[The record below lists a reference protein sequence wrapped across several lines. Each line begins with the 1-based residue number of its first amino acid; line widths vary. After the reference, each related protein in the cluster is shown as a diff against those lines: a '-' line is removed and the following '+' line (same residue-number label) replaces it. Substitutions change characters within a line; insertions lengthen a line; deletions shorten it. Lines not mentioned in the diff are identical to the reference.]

1 MTTTKRHSSRER
13 LLETLRTLI
22 SELDYQTVLQSVIS
36 VASELTNSEVAS
48 ILKYDEADEHLHFVA
63 VPWFQ
68 RESIQGVRVPLEESI
83 AGWVY
88 LNGKTLVIQDVK
100 EDKRFYSEV
109 DQTAKFQTNSVLAV
123 PLLVKGKPIG
133 VIEAINKTN
142 RAHYN
147 GEDVLILETLASQVA
162 LIIENMTLEQRT
174 AQTQAAADQLE
185 QMKKD
190 FIAIASHELRT
201 PLGLILGHSTFLRE
215 VIDEEHHEQL
225 DTIIRSGAKLK
236 EIIEN
241 LSNVE
246 NFQSGAARIRMRKF
260 SLSNLVTKVAKSFL
274 ESAKEKKVNLHL
286 DTKKSELLIE
296 GDAEK
301 IGIAVSNLLK
311 NAITFTSE
319 GGHVFIATE
328 QIPGYAK
335 VTVIDDGIG
344 IPAKDLSHIFERFY
358 QVESHLTRQHGGM
371 GLGLSVAKVMIELHD
386 GRIWAESVPDRG
398 SQFVFLLPLDRD
410 QNAAAERVFQ
420 V

>member
-109 DQTAKFQTNSVLAV
+109 DQTVKFQTNSILAA
-123 PLLVKGKPIG
+123 PLLVKGKPVG

-274 ESAKEKKVNLHL
+274 ESAKEKKV
-286 DTKKSELLIE
+286 
-296 GDAEK
+296 
-301 IGIAVSNLLK
+301 
-311 NAITFTSE
+311 
-319 GGHVFIATE
+319 
-328 QIPGYAK
+328 
-335 VTVIDDGIG
+335 
-344 IPAKDLSHIFERFY
+344 
-358 QVESHLTRQHGGM
+358 
-371 GLGLSVAKVMIELHD
+371 
-386 GRIWAESVPDRG
+386 
-398 SQFVFLLPLDRD
+398 
-410 QNAAAERVFQ
+410 
-420 V
+420 